1 EVAAKV
7 ASEEAVVREQAET
20 VQAIQADAQKDLDV
34 AMPALEKAIKSLDA
48 LDKKDITE
56 IKSFPKPPALVM
68 MTMEAVNTLLG
79 EKPDWDTAKRVL
91 SDSQFMT
98 KLKEYDKDNI
108 PANVLKK
115 LEKYIQKPEYAPD
128 SVGNQSKAA
137 KSLCMWTHAMD
148 TYSKVAKTVEPKKK
162 RLEEMNQQLA
172 EATEILAGKQ
182 KDLKTIQDK
191 VAALKQKLDD
201 TEAEKDRLI
210 NEAEL
215 TQARLQ

>member
-1 EVAAKV
+1 
-7 ASEEAVVREQAET
+7 
-20 VQAIQADAQKDLDV
+20 
-34 AMPALEKAIKSLDA
+34 KAIKSLDA

-172 EATEILAGKQ
+172 EATE
-182 KDLKTIQDK
+182 
-191 VAALKQKLDD
+191 
-201 TEAEKDRLI
+201 
-210 NEAEL
+210 
-215 TQARLQ
+215 